1 MAVYVTKKCPH
12 CGYKY
17 QRFQSGDQRKYGYPY
32 LTCEKC
38 KNSFWDDDIKE
49 PALYG
54 YENMHEKIER
64 IKTVNSAVLTFVM
77 SVGLF
82 LVGLFMLIKGSLAG
96 VFLILFSCGF
106 VYMIIDFIRQKA
118 YTEEHRDEIIAKQQA
133 DYDASIERLKN
144 KNYLEALAKRD
155 KLANKLLQQRIN
167 GETEIYADRPEG
179 CFNEKDNLCSKSDTE
194 KYYHA
199 YSKIIDYIDETS
211 DCLVD
216 DTKLNYIYDCLYL
229 CSAWCVFHANKDKK
243 EQVESLRQR
252 LLQKADELNL
262 SVEKIT
268 DDYDAFNAHMLN
280 YKKEVID
287 PEYLKDSSVENYDK
301 LISVFVKEILNI
313 TDIKYY
319 PEIFTDFLSC
329 MK

>member
-1 MAVYVTKKCPH
+1 MEDYYFMISLFGISLWALIPGFIAMRKNRSFL
-12 CGYKY
+12 GY
-17 QRFQSGDQRKYGYPY
+17 
-32 LTCEKC
+32 
-38 KNSFWDDDIKE
+38 
-49 PALYG
+49 
-54 YENMHEKIER
+54 
-64 IKTVNSAVLTFVM
+64 
-77 SVGLF
+77 F
-82 LVGLFMLIKGSLAG
+82 LLS
-96 VFLILFSCGF
+96 FLISPLIT
-106 VYMIIDFIRQKA
+106 MIITLCVSKKPDEQ
-118 YTEEHRDEIIAKQQA
+118 EHESNFERDCFCRKCGEKLIDESMFCRKCGAEVA
-133 DYDASIERLKN
+133 TVTTVTVSESDSN
-144 KNYLEALAKRD
+144 EA
-155 KLANKLLQQRIN
+155 N
-167 GETEIYADRPEG
+167 TSYV
-179 CFNEKDNLCSKSDTE
+179 FNN
-194 KYYHA
+194 A

-287 PEYLKDSSVENYDK
+287 PEYLKDSSVENYNK